1 MPELGTVSVKVEVAA
16 HVWMYHGKRK
26 IVLDDIDAVEP
37 IAEQIEAMRQRRA

>member
-1 MPELGTVSVKVEVAA
+1 MPNLATVTLNVKVAA

-26 IVLDDIDAVEP
+26 IVVDDIDAVEP